1 MILPEDFF
9 ESLFHGKCHYYKP
22 LYRIYQSFLK
32 KSDPITMCSMYG
44 GFEIFTNFIPY
55 AMQHLPNL
63 NNRSQHLFVCDQSL
77 ITWLRET
84 LKEPDTV
91 SMQKLLST

>member
-1 MILPEDFF
+1 
-9 ESLFHGKCHYYKP
+9 
-22 LYRIYQSFLK
+22 
-32 KSDPITMCSMYG
+32 MYG

-55 AMQHLPNL
+55 AMQYLANL

-77 ITWLRET
+77 ITWLREI